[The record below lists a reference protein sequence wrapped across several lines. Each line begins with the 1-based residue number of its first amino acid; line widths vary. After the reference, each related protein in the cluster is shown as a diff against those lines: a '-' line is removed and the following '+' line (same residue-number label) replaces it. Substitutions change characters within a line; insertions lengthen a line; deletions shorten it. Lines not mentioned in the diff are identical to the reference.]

1 MAPSQRQRN
10 GHREAARGATSRCRQ
25 DQGTGALYLVRAADD
40 DEAKA
45 PLLGLLLALCDSRHG
60 CASLLRGGAGA
71 EAAARCDDI
80 AFLAAAAPP
89 ESPIRVAARELLAR
103 LRSARAVLGGG
114 PAAGVAG
121 SRPAADR
128 ALQPLLARAP
138 LRAPDLHAL
147 RKVAA
152 RANPP
157 AASTAIAKAARPSV
171 DDIFLPVLRRSG
183 GSNAGWDAVCA
194 EEVAVAALSPPRS
207 FSPLGRALAA
217 ASLVSSFERVM

>member
-45 PLLGLLLALCDSRHG
+45 PLLGLLLAFCDSRHG

-89 ESPIRVAARELLAR
+89 RVANPRR
-103 LRSARAVLGGG
+103 R
-114 PAAGVAG
+114 
-121 SRPAADR
+121 
-128 ALQPLLARAP
+128 ARAP
-138 LRAPDLHAL
+138 RTPALRA
-147 RKVAA
+147 RRA
-152 RANPP
+152 RRWTGSWSRGLTTRRRPG
-157 AASTAIAKAARPSV
+157 ASTAAGARATARARSPCAPQS
-171 DDIFLPVLRRSG
+171 RRPRKST
-183 GSNAGWDAVCA
+183 GSFNRHRQGCSAQRG
-194 EEVAVAALSPPRS
+194 
-207 FSPLGRALAA
+207 
-217 ASLVSSFERVM
+217 